1 MKIKLNT
8 PKKVTS
14 GDGVDGGLNM
24 VKNFSPKVGPKLK
37 VSELRRR
44 YDTFMM
50 DSSALYSWKDEKGP
64 RPNL

>member
-1 MKIKLNT
+1 M
-8 PKKVTS
+8 TS